1 MGNVVILGVPVLI
14 VVGEIVIDTDLVI
27 SVDNDGEALIVGVL
41 EFVVL
46 ELRVAV
52 CTIVF
57 VGFIVPVTLEEA
69 DLVLEPW
76 PLIVF
81 VLLTVEVFEL
91 LAEPVWVEDC
101 VLDFEG

>member
-46 ELRVAV
+46 ELRVADRKSV
-52 CTIVF
+52 V
-57 VGFIVPVTLEEA
+57 
-69 DLVLEPW
+69 
-76 PLIVF
+76 
-81 VLLTVEVFEL
+81 
-91 LAEPVWVEDC
+91 
-101 VLDFEG
+101 